1 MLDKKRRDVVLTKA
15 KNNRDI
21 DISFV
26 NFQFLIC
33 LVLCL
38 YVFLSYCESGHVSSR
53 RLAAAAG

>member
-38 YVFLSYCESGHVSSR
+38 YVFLSLSYCEPGHVSS
-53 RLAAAAG
+53 G